1 MDYIKKLFPFIK
13 PYKKYA
19 YLNIFFNVL
28 YALFGTL
35 AMVSLMPMI
44 DVLFGEGKKVYTK
57 PTYTGFTGLLD
68 YLKSYINYTITTT
81 TDLHGP
87 QRALLYLIILII
99 SLFLLKNLFNYL
111 ALYFITFLR
120 NGVLKDV
127 RNSIYEK
134 VVHLPISFYSE
145 KRKGDIIARISGD
158 VNEVKNSLLAVLEL
172 IVKEPLTILFAIITM
187 FTISVKLTIFVFIFI
202 PVAGF

>member
-1 MDYIKKLFPFIK
+1 MEYLKKLSVFIL
-13 PYKKYA
+13 PYKRYGI
-19 YLNIFFNVL
+19 LNIIFNIF

-44 DVLFGEGKKVYTK
+44 NVLFGEGEKVYKK
-57 PTYTGFTGLLD
+57 PVYNGLSGLLD
-68 YLKSYINYTITTT
+68 FIKDYINYVITTT
-81 TDLHGP
+81 TELHGP

-99 SLFLLKNLFNYL
+99 GLFLLKNIFNYL

-127 RNSIYEK
+127 RNAIYEK

-172 IVKEPLTILFAIITM
+172 IVKYLI
-187 FTISVKLTIFVFIFI
+187 
-202 PVAGF
+202 